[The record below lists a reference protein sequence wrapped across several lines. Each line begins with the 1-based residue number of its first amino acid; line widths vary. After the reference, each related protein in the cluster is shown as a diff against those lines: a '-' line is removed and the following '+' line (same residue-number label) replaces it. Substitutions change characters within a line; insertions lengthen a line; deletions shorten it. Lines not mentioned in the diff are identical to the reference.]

1 MKKRQNTKQRR
12 QDKKMVIYKRMI
24 HKMKNLKKNTKT
36 TNRKTSRPMR
46 VLYSTFCTTRM
57 FVVNFILLYLNL
69 FFLCL
74 H

>member
-1 MKKRQNTKQRR
+1 
-12 QDKKMVIYKRMI
+12 MVIYKMMI

-57 FVVNFILLYLNL
+57 FVVNFFVVFEFNL
-69 FFLCL
+69 FVFALSHISSL
-74 H
+74 